1 MQHQIIP
8 TVALLLLVGGLG
20 ALSAM
25 PQGAQDPEPSPGYA
39 ERLDIYGIRIEATD
53 QVPKH
58 WIYQTALIYEHMT
71 RAKEPHS
78 LRSTLSTNGFR
89 ILLAGEDEPLAG
101 LPEYRGE
108 DIPDD
113 VGGLGGD
120 PGEPTIAV
128 RVGHAHT
135 LIHELA
141 HGIYHTVIQ
150 FKELDGSS
158 DPEVVDA
165 PPAEGSFTARLQSAY
180 EAALEAGTWAGTYH
194 EAHADEYWAEGVT
207 LWFQCPEHNFA
218 NELRAELKPGQAEL
232 LKRDPRAF
240 LRDRDPALAG
250 LVDEIF
256 TAEDWWPTEMGVRGR
271 DGVEFAVGDGPGE
284 ETAADD
290 SSPAGVPNAPSEF
303 VLTDIPKSGPLS
315 SFAPKFTRYI
325 QVFGVTIV
333 VTADVPETKALHAA
347 RILAEWMDN
356 DEDGEVDDRQVASE
370 LLRGGAFL
378 VMFATERDARRG
390 LRTVMGRIERS
401 GFQIGQDLYGEE
413 TFPKGPPHVNRAGR
427 FDASLEEIWH
437 LVSNGWVA
445 AYPAAFDYAPGSLL
459 TQAMDLARGGE
470 FRSIP
475 RVYPDAAWYHY
486 DDRTCDYECMAA
498 EYFYWALTS
507 LLGGQSYPGR
517 AEEIAEEW
525 ECPTPELLEAMD
537 PAVHRLLTDQNFA
550 LPRVLPDGIYRG
562 MGPR

>member
-1 MQHQIIP
+1 MRFFIP
-8 TVALLLLVGGLG
+8 LVVT
-20 ALSAM
+20 LSSLAA
-25 PQGAQDPEPSPGYA
+25 AQTSPVGSGYA
-39 ERLDIYGIRIEATD
+39 NRLDVFGIRIEATE
-53 QVPKH
+53 QVPTD
-58 WIYQTALIYEHMT
+58 WMYLTALTYERMT
-71 RAKEPHS
+71 RSLQPHE
-78 LRSTLSTNGFR
+78 LRATLSANGFK
-89 ILLAGEDEPLAG
+89 ILLAGEREPLGG
-101 LPEYRGE
+101 LPEYRGM
-108 DIPDD
+108 DIPEE

-128 RVGHAHT
+128 QIGHPHT

-150 FKELDGSS
+150 FEELGGSS
-158 DPEVVDA
+158 DPELVEA
-165 PPAEGSFTARLQSAY
+165 PPAEGSFTARLHTAY
-180 EAALEAGTWAGTYH
+180 EAALEAGTWTGVYH

-207 LWFQCPEHNFA
+207 LWFRCPERNFA
-218 NELRAELKPGQAEL
+218 QELRAELEPGQAEL
-232 LKRDPRAF
+232 LERDPRAF
-240 LRDRDPALAG
+240 LQARDSALAS

-256 TAEDWWPTEMGVRGR
+256 TAEDWWPTRMGVQGR
-271 DGVEFAVGDGPGE
+271 DAVVFPV
-284 ETAADD
+284 ADD
-290 SSPAGVPNAPSEF
+290 LHEEPTGEGEAPARIPPAPAEF
-303 VLTDIPKSGPLS
+303 VLTDIPSSGPLS

-333 VTADVPETKALHAA
+333 ATADVPETKALHAA

-356 DEDGEVDDRQVASE
+356 DEDGEVDDSRVAAE

-390 LRTVMGRIERS
+390 LRAVMERIEHS

-470 FRSIP
+470 FHRIP
-475 RVYPDAAWYHY
+475 RTYPKEAWYHY

-498 EYFYWALTS
+498 EYFYWTLTS

-525 ECPTPELLEAMD
+525 ECPTPELLETMD
-537 PAVHRLLTDQNFA
+537 PAVHRLLTDQNFP
-550 LPRVLPDGIYRG
+550 LPRVLPDGVYRG

>member
-1 MQHQIIP
+1 MRFFIP
-8 TVALLLLVGGLG
+8 LVVT
-20 ALSAM
+20 LSSLAA
-25 PQGAQDPEPSPGYA
+25 AQTSPVGSGYA
-39 ERLDIYGIRIEATD
+39 NRLDVFGIRIEATE
-53 QVPKH
+53 QVPTD
-58 WIYQTALIYEHMT
+58 WMYLTALTYERMT
-71 RAKEPHS
+71 RS
-78 LRSTLSTNGFR
+78 LQPQELRTTLSANGFK
-89 ILLAGEDEPLAG
+89 ILLAGEREPLGG
-101 LPEYRGE
+101 LPEYRGM
-108 DIPDD
+108 DIPEE

-128 RVGHAHT
+128 QIGHPHT

-150 FKELDGSS
+150 FAELGGSS
-158 DPEVVDA
+158 DPELVEA
-165 PPAEGSFTARLQSAY
+165 PPAEGSFTARLHTAY
-180 EAALEAGTWAGTYH
+180 EAALEAGTWAGVYH

-207 LWFQCPEHNFA
+207 LWFRCPERNFA
-218 NELRAELKPGQAEL
+218 QELRAELEPGQAEL
-232 LKRDPRAF
+232 LERDPRAF
-240 LRDRDPALAG
+240 LQARDSALAS

-256 TAEDWWPTEMGVRGR
+256 TAEDWWPTRMGVQGR
-271 DGVEFAVGDGPGE
+271 DAVAFPVADELHEEPTGE
-284 ETAADD
+284 GEP
-290 SSPAGVPNAPSEF
+290 PARIPPAPAEF
-303 VLTDIPKSGPLS
+303 VLTDIPSSGPLS

-333 VTADVPETKALHAA
+333 ATADVPETKALHAA

-356 DEDGEVDDRQVASE
+356 DEDGEVDDRQVAAE

-390 LRTVMGRIERS
+390 LRAVMERIERS

-445 AYPAAFDYAPGSLL
+445 AHPAAFDYAPGSLL
-459 TQAMDLARGGE
+459 AQAMDLARGGE
-470 FRSIP
+470 FHRIP
-475 RVYPDAAWYHY
+475 RTYPKEAWYHY

-498 EYFYWALTS
+498 EYFYWTLTS

-525 ECPTPELLEAMD
+525 ECPTPELLETMD
-537 PAVHRLLTDQNFA
+537 PAVHRLLTDQDFA
-550 LPRVLPDGIYRG
+550 LPRVLPDGVYRG
-562 MGPR
+562 VGPR

>member
-1 MQHQIIP
+1 MQRQLFSA
-8 TVALLLLVGGLG
+8 VVLLLLIGGLG
-20 ALSAM
+20 AFSATR
-25 PQGAQDPEPSPGYA
+25 PSAQDPQPGPGYA
-39 ERLDIYGIRIEATD
+39 RRLDIYGIRIEATE
-53 QVPKH
+53 QVPRH
-58 WIYQTALIYEHMT
+58 WLYLTALIYEHMT
-71 RAKEPHS
+71 RAQEPHA
-78 LRSTLSTNGFR
+78 LRSTLCANGFR
-89 ILLAGEDEPLAG
+89 ILLAGEDESLG
-101 LPEYRGE
+101 DLPEYRDQ
-108 DIPDD
+108 DIPED

-120 PGEPTIAV
+120 PGEPTVAV
-128 RVGHAHT
+128 RVGHPHT

-150 FKELDGSS
+150 FKELDGCS
-158 DPEVVDA
+158 DPEVVAA
-165 PPAEGSFTARLQSAY
+165 PPAEGSFSARLQAAY
-180 EAALEAGTWAGTYH
+180 EAALEAGTWAGVYH

-207 LWFQCPEHNFA
+207 LWFRCPERNFA
-218 NELRAELKPGQAEL
+218 RELQAELKPGQAEL
-232 LKRDPRAF
+232 LERDPRAF
-240 LRDRDPALAG
+240 LRARDPALAA

-256 TAEDWWPTEMGVRGR
+256 SAEDWWPLSMGLSGR
-271 DGVEFAVGDGPGE
+271 DGAAFAVGEQARG
-284 ETAADD
+284 ETATEDP
-290 SSPAGVPNAPSEF
+290 PAQAPTRF
-303 VLTDIPKSGPLS
+303 VLTDLPDEGPLS

-333 VTADVPETKALHAA
+333 ATAEVPEAKALHAA

-356 DEDGEVDDRQVASE
+356 DEDGVPDDERVAAE
-370 LLRGGAFL
+370 LVRGGAFL

-390 LRTVMGRIERS
+390 LRSVMGRIERS

-413 TFPKGPPHVNRAGR
+413 TLPKGPPHVNRAGR

-445 AYPAAFDYAPGSLL
+445 AHPAAFDYAPGSRL
-459 TQAMDLARGGE
+459 TQAMDLARGGR

-475 RVYPDAAWYHY
+475 RAYPEVAWYHY

-498 EYFYWALTS
+498 EYFYWTLTS

-517 AEEIAEEW
+517 AEEIAQEW
-525 ECPTPELLEAMD
+525 ECPTPELLEQRD
-537 PAVHRLLTDQNFA
+537 PAVHRLLTDQAFA